1 MEIKA
6 QLDKP
11 YTEQQRMDFIVEQNH
26 QLGYE
31 IRETETT
38 LEAWGYSDAE
48 IEEMA
53 IAQRKA
59 EFEDK
64 FFEVPNYGWYRK
76 KPKGYQSAI
85 ESLSIAFN
93 AVSILGSLPANTL
106 IFYAKPDFAKPE
118 ECTEEW
124 LVQHQTFNEEM
135 SAQVFGTFY
144 MNFVTAWNNQEH
156 VAVESEPLPVEE
168 EQTEEETAEE

>member
-11 YTEQQRMDFIVEQNH
+11 YTEEARIDFIVEQNH

-31 IRETETT
+31 IRETETA
-38 LEAWGYSDAE
+38 LEAWGYSDEE

-106 IFYAKPDFAKPE
+106 IFYAKPDFTKPE

-156 VAVESEPLPVEE
+156 VAVESEPLPEE